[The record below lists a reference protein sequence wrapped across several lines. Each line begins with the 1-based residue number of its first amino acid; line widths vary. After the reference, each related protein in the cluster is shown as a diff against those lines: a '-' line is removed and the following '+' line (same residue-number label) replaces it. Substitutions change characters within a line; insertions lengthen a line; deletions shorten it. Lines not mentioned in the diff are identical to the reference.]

1 MRLYNKELSTFEAGE
16 ESVNLIKTALPKLF
30 DYGSI
35 YIVGSVSTA
44 MLSWYSQDAVS
55 AVNVALQ
62 VLNLI
67 IILFNI
73 ILTGGNFTLS
83 FELGRNNRKRASEIV
98 GTAFCIDVLLA
109 AVLGAVLFFMSHQVA
124 EMMNLQG
131 EVCDMASQYLK
142 MCAAF
147 LPITVL
153 VSFFV
158 TVLICT
164 GHSLQACIISVINNV
179 VNVLLCYVALYSGWG
194 VMPDGVLGVA
204 AARIIAQAAALF
216 AGVCMYAYGRCPFKL
231 CFKPSMFRRIIK
243 IGLPGGMCS
252 VSYNFAQTIT
262 TAIIATF
269 GTLIINSK
277 VYYTNI
283 LCYVPVIS
291 VSIGFAGGIL
301 IGRYKAVGDYKSIK
315 ELCAQNLR
323 LTILINLSL
332 TILIYIFRKQLLSIF
347 TDDAFI
353 IELAG
358 RIMLIDIFVE
368 LGRAMNNVFE
378 NAYCACGDVKT
389 TMIVSICSCWLG
401 SVLLT
406 YILGVHLGWGLV
418 GCWIAFAADELFK
431 ATIYLLR
438 WKTGRWM
445 RFDL

>member
-16 ESVNLIKTALPKLF
+16 ESVNLIKTALPKFF
-30 DYGSI
+30 DCASI
-35 YIVGSVSTA
+35 YLVGSVSTA
-44 MLSWYSQDAVS
+44 MLAWYSQDAVS

-83 FELGRNNRKRASEIV
+83 FELGRNDRKKAGEIV

-124 EMMNLQG
+124 KMMNLQG
-131 EVCDMASQYLK
+131 EVCNMASQYLK
-142 MCAAF
+142 MCAVF
-147 LPITVL
+147 LPVTVL

-158 TVLICT
+158 TLLICT
-164 GHSLQACIISVINNV
+164 GHSLQACSISAINNV
-179 VNVLLCYVALYSGWG
+179 LNVLLCYVALYSGWDI
-194 VMPDGVLGVA
+194 MPNGVLGVA
-204 AARIIAQAAALF
+204 VARITAQAAALF
-216 AGVCMYAYGRCPFKL
+216 VGVCMYARGKCPFKF
-231 CFKPSMFRRIIK
+231 CFKPTIFRRIIK

-269 GTLIINSK
+269 GTIIINSK

-283 LCYVPVIS
+283 LCYIPVIS
-291 VSIGFAGGIL
+291 MSVGFAGGIL

-315 ELCAQNLR
+315 KLCTQNLR
-323 LTILINLSL
+323 IAVSINLIL
-332 TILIYIFRKQLLSIF
+332 AILIYIFRKQLLSIF

-368 LGRAMNNVFE
+368 AGRAMNNVFE

-406 YILGVHLGWGLV
+406 YIFGVRLEWGLV

-431 ATIYLLR
+431 SGIYLVR
-438 WKTGRWM
+438 WKTGKWRK
-445 RFDL
+445 FTL

>member
-1 MRLYNKELSTFEAGE
+1 MRLYDRELSTFEAGE
-16 ESVNLIKTALPKLF
+16 ESVSLIKTALPKFF
-30 DYGSI
+30 DCASI
-35 YIVGSVSTA
+35 YLVGSVSTA
-44 MLSWYSQDAVS
+44 MLAWYSQDAVS

-83 FELGRNNRKRASEIV
+83 FELGRNKRKTAGEIV
-98 GTAFCIDVLLA
+98 GTAFCVDVLLA

-131 EVCDMASQYLK
+131 EVCNMASQYLK

-164 GHSLQACIISVINNV
+164 GHSLQACSISVINNV

-194 VMPDGVLGVA
+194 IMPDGVLGVA
-204 AARIIAQAAALF
+204 AARITAQAAALF
-216 AGVCMYAYGRCPFKL
+216 VGVCMYAHGKCPFKF

-277 VYYTNI
+277 VYCTNI
-283 LCYVPVIS
+283 LCYIPVIS
-291 VSIGFAGGIL
+291 LSIGFAGGIL
-301 IGRYKAVGDYKSIK
+301 IGRYKAVGDYKSIRK
-315 ELCAQNLR
+315 LCAQNLR
-323 LTILINLSL
+323 IAVSINLIL
-332 TILIYIFRKQLLSIF
+332 AILIYIFRKQLLSIF
-347 TDDAFI
+347 TNDTFI

-368 LGRAMNNVFE
+368 AGRAMNNVFE

-406 YILGVHLGWGLV
+406 YILGVQLGWGLV

-431 ATIYLLR
+431 SAIYLLR

-445 RFDL
+445 RFEL

>member
-1 MRLYNKELSTFEAGE
+1 MRLYDNELSTFKDGE
-16 ESVNLIKTALPKLF
+16 NPINLIKTALPKFF
-30 DYGSI
+30 DYASI
-35 YIVGSVSTA
+35 YLVGSVSTA
-44 MLSWYSQDAVS
+44 MLAWYSQEAVS

-83 FELGRNNRKRASEIV
+83 FELGRNKRKTAGEIV

-109 AVLGAVLFFMSHQVA
+109 TVLGAVLFFMSHHVA

-142 MCAAF
+142 MCAIF

-158 TVLICT
+158 TLLICT
-164 GHSLQACIISVINNV
+164 GHSLQAFSISAINNI

-194 VMPDGVLGVA
+194 IMPDGVLGVA
-204 AARIIAQAAALF
+204 AARITAQAAALLV
-216 AGVCMYAYGRCPFKL
+216 GVCMYAYGRCPFKL
-231 CFKPSMFRRIIK
+231 CFKPLIFRRIIK

-283 LCYVPVIS
+283 LCYIPVIS
-291 VSIGFAGGIL
+291 LSIGFAGGIL
-301 IGRYKAVGDYKSIK
+301 IGRYKSVGDYKSIRK
-315 ELCAQNLR
+315 LCTQNLR
-323 LTILINLSL
+323 IAVSINLILS
-332 TILIYIFRKQLLSIF
+332 ILIYIFREQLLSIF
-347 TDDAFI
+347 TDDVFI

-368 LGRAMNNVFE
+368 AGRTMNNVFE

-406 YILGVHLGWGLV
+406 YILGVQLGWGLV

-431 ATIYLLR
+431 STIYMLR
-438 WKTGRWM
+438 WKTDRWM
-445 RFDL
+445 RFAL

>member
-1 MRLYNKELSTFEAGE
+1 MRLYDNELSTFKDGE
-16 ESVNLIKTALPKLF
+16 KSINLIKTALPKFF
-30 DYGSI
+30 DYASI
-35 YIVGSVSTA
+35 YLVGSVSTA
-44 MLSWYSQDAVS
+44 MLAWYSQEAVS

-83 FELGRNNRKRASEIV
+83 FELGRNKRKTAGEIV
-98 GTAFCIDVLLA
+98 GTAFCLDVLLA

-158 TVLICT
+158 TLLICT
-164 GHSLQACIISVINNV
+164 GHSLQAFSISAINNI
-179 VNVLLCYVALYSGWG
+179 VNVLLCYVALYSGLG
-194 VMPDGVLGVA
+194 IMPDGVLGVA
-204 AARIIAQAAALF
+204 AARITAQAAALLV
-216 AGVCMYAYGRCPFKL
+216 GVCMYAYGRCPFKL
-231 CFKPSMFRRIIK
+231 CFKPLSFRRIIK

-283 LCYVPVIS
+283 LCYIPVIS
-291 VSIGFAGGIL
+291 LSIGFAGGIL
-301 IGRYKAVGDYKSIK
+301 IGRYKAVGDYKSIR
-315 ELCAQNLR
+315 ELCTQNLR
-323 LTILINLSL
+323 IAVSINLIL
-332 TILIYIFRKQLLSIF
+332 AILIYIFREQLLSIF
-347 TDDAFI
+347 TDDVFI

-368 LGRAMNNVFE
+368 AGRAMNNVFE

-406 YILGVHLGWGLV
+406 YILGVQLGWGLV

-431 ATIYLLR
+431 SAIYMLR
-438 WKTGRWM
+438 WKTDRWM
-445 RFDL
+445 RFTL